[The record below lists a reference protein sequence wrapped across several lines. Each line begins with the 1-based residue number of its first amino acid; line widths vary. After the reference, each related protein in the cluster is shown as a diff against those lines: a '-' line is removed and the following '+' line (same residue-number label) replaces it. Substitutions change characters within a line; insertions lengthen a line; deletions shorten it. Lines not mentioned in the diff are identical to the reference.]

1 MVGTIKDKVGVK
13 VATGFQILLL
23 IAGTGLILAQNNLN
37 EFGTI
42 AYLMVFVWG
51 LQDSGTNCLMRSML
65 GFEFEDKTTPFA
77 VMGFVQS
84 IAVFAFNLIEA

>member
-51 LQDSGTNCLMRSML
+51 L
-65 GFEFEDKTTPFA
+65 
-77 VMGFVQS
+77 
-84 IAVFAFNLIEA
+84 

>member
-1 MVGTIKDKVGVK
+1 MVLLGIGEIVGGQMVGTIKDKVGVK

-51 LQDSGTNCLMRSML
+51 L
-65 GFEFEDKTTPFA
+65 
-77 VMGFVQS
+77 
-84 IAVFAFNLIEA
+84 